1 MLQAFPCYL
10 PRPEVHKANAKCW
23 LCYGSDVHNLHI
35 NNPMWLVICSF
46 ACNLPSVTAAI
57 QSTAVD
63 YCVLLM
69 TNDYN
74 ANKVVKCSTITSL
87 LFFMDPFTMTS
98 KMLSPPRCNKK
109 IQKFQFPG
117 GRSINFTWRL
127 PSVVSQEPDRVY
139 MSNMYV
145 PQIIFTS
152 VNFSSF
158 IKVTKG
164 MDKAACL
171 SVEFQLNSVQSLIIV
186 PTSSVM
192 KSIYNLPM

>member
-1 MLQAFPCYL
+1 MLWQRCAQPAHQQ
-10 PRPEVHKANAKCW
+10 PTW
-23 LCYGSDVHNLHI
+23 LA
-35 NNPMWLVICSF
+35 ICSF
-46 ACNLPSVTAAI
+46 THNLLSVSTAI

-63 YCVLLM
+63 CYVLLM

-74 ANKVVKCSTITSL
+74 ANKVVKCLNITSL

-98 KMLSPPRCNKK
+98 KMLPQLRWNKK
-109 IQKFQFPG
+109 TQKFQFSG
-117 GRSINFTWRL
+117 GQFNSVTWRL
-127 PSVVSQEPDRVY
+127 PSIVLQEPDRVY

-164 MDKAACL
+164 LDKPSCL
-171 SVEFQLNSVQSLIIV
+171 LVEFQLNSVQSLIIV

-192 KSIYNLPM
+192 KSTYNSTM